1 MVTVHGEAREMAR
14 DCLATRVRHLERTL
28 TRIYDGALRGVGVT
42 GSQLSMLAAIALMG
56 DANAAR
62 LGAQLE
68 LEKSTVS
75 RNLARLVAAGLVTD
89 GDGLRLTAAGAETLR
104 TGHAAWRKAQRAA
117 RAQLGARRLRLLE
130 ALIPSTHL
138 EPSKPSKEA

>member
-1 MVTVHGEAREMAR
+1 MRDAALEMAR

-28 TRIYDGALRGVGVT
+28 TRIYDGALREVGVT
-42 GSQLSMLAAIALMG
+42 GSQLSMMAAIALMG

-62 LGAQLE
+62 LGARLE

-89 GDGLRLTAAGAETLR
+89 SDGLRLTAAGAETLR

-130 ALIPSTHL
+130 ALLPASHL
-138 EPSKPSKEA
+138 EPPQPPKETSS